1 MTAAADTQG
10 PAAHLR
16 AILALGLPLIGSH
29 LAQFSIHLT
38 DTLMLGW
45 YDVEALA
52 ASVLAVALYFVL
64 FLVGSGFAWAV
75 MPLVA
80 SAAAQSDTAQ
90 MRRVVR
96 MGLWLSAAAGVVS
109 LAPLLLAEPL
119 FRLAGQDARLS
130 ALAADYLAIAGWGIL
145 PALLVMVLKSHL
157 SALEA
162 TRMVLWS
169 TVLAAVV
176 NGLLNY
182 VLIFGNWGAPEL
194 GLRGAAIASVVSQL
208 GPLVVLAA
216 YVSLAPV
223 TRAQRLFARLWR
235 VDRTALVQVF
245 RLGWPIGLTTLAEV
259 GLFSAAAVMIG
270 WIGTAE
276 LAAHGIAMEI
286 LSGIFMIHVGLSQ
299 VATVRAG
306 QALGRGDGA
315 GLKRGAQLVLGC
327 ALAVALATAVV
338 LLTMP
343 EPLIRLFLDPADPA
357 LPAVVATGT
366 ALLAVAALFQIADST
381 QIITLGLLRGVRDT
395 RVPMWLAALSYW
407 AVGVP
412 AAWAMGFG
420 LGWGA
425 PGVWGGLVV
434 GLVLAG
440 ASMSWRFWRRDFA
453 AAAGVPQPDVSHTSR

>member
-1 MTAAADTQG
+1 MTTAADTQG
-10 PAAHLR
+10 TAAHLR

-29 LAQFSIHLT
+29 LAQFAIHLT

-52 ASVLAVALYFVL
+52 ASVLAVSLFLVL

-80 SAAAQSDTAQ
+80 SAAAQGDTAQ
-90 MRRVVR
+90 MRRVAR
-96 MGLWLSAAAGVVS
+96 MGLWLSAAAGLVS
-109 LAPLLLAEPL
+109 LAPLLLSEPIL
-119 FRLAGQDARLS
+119 LRAGQDARLS
-130 ALAADYLAIAGWGIL
+130 ALAGQYLGIAGWGIL

-169 TVLAAVV
+169 TVLAAVL

-182 VLIFGNWGAPEL
+182 ALIFGHWGAPEL
-194 GLRGAAIASVVSQL
+194 GLRGAAIASLAAQI
-208 GPLVVLAA
+208 GPLAVLAA
-216 YVSLAPV
+216 YVAWAPV
-223 TRAQRLFARLWR
+223 TRAQRLFSRLWR
-235 VDRTALVQVF
+235 MDRVALVQVF
-245 RLGWPIGLTTLAEV
+245 RLGWPIGLTTLAEM

-270 WIGTAE
+270 WIGTVE

-286 LSGIFMIHVGLSQ
+286 LTGIFMIHVGLSQ

-315 GLKRGAQLVLGC
+315 GLRRGAQVVLGC
-327 ALAVALATAVV
+327 ALAVAAVTAA
-338 LLTMP
+338 LLIAIP
-343 EPLIRLFLDPADPA
+343 APLIGLFLDPADPS
-357 LPAVVATGT
+357 LPAVVTTGT
-366 ALLAVAALFQIADST
+366 TLLAVAALFQIADST
-381 QIITLGLLRGVRDT
+381 QILTLGMLRGVRDT

-412 AAWAMGFG
+412 AAWVMGFG

-453 AAAGVPQPDVSHTSR
+453 AAGAGPQPGLSQSSR

>member
-1 MTAAADTQG
+1 MTATADIQA

-16 AILALGLPLIGSH
+16 AILVLGLPLIGSH
-29 LAQFSIHLT
+29 LAQFAIHLT

-52 ASVLAVALYFVL
+52 ASVLAVSLFLVL

-80 SAAAQSDTAQ
+80 SAAAQGDTAQ
-90 MRRVVR
+90 MRRAAR
-96 MGLWLSAAAGVVS
+96 MGMWLSILYGMAAMVPILSAG
-109 LAPLLLAEPL
+109 PLL
-119 FRLAGQDARLS
+119 RLAGQDP
-130 ALAADYLAIAGWGIL
+130 ALAGLADDYLAIAGWGIV

-169 TVLAAVV
+169 TVFAAVA

-182 VLIFGNWGAPEL
+182 ALIFGNWGAPEL
-194 GLRGAAIASVVSQL
+194 GLRGAAIASLVSHL
-208 GPLVVLAA
+208 GPLALLAVYA
-216 YVSLAPV
+216 ALAPV
-223 TRAQRLFARLWR
+223 TRAQALFSRFWR
-235 VDRTALVQVF
+235 ADWPAFVLVF
-245 RLGWPIGLTTLAEV
+245 RLGWPIGLTTLAEI
-259 GLFSAAAVMIG
+259 GLFSVAALMMG

-286 LSGIFMIHVGLSQ
+286 STGIFMIHVGLSQ

-306 QALGRGDGA
+306 RATGRRDAGELRIGA
-315 GLKRGAQLVLGC
+315 RVVLGC
-327 ALAVALATAVV
+327 ALGVAAVTVV
-338 LLTMP
+338 LFLALP
-343 EPLIRLFLDPADPA
+343 GPLMRLFLDPGDPA
-357 LPAVVATGT
+357 LPQIVATGT

-395 RVPMWLAALSYW
+395 RVPMMLAVFSYW
-407 AVGVP
+407 MVGVP
-412 AAWAMGFG
+412 AAWVMGFG

-425 PGVWGGLVV
+425 PGVWGGMVV
-434 GLVLAG
+434 GLTLAAAG
-440 ASMSWRFWRRDFA
+440 MSLRFWRRLPVIARDW
-453 AAAGVPQPDVSHTSR
+453 P

>member
-130 ALAADYLAIAGWGIL
+130 ALAADY
-145 PALLVMVLKSHL
+145 
-157 SALEA
+157 
-162 TRMVLWS
+162 
-169 TVLAAVV
+169 
-176 NGLLNY
+176 
-182 VLIFGNWGAPEL
+182 L